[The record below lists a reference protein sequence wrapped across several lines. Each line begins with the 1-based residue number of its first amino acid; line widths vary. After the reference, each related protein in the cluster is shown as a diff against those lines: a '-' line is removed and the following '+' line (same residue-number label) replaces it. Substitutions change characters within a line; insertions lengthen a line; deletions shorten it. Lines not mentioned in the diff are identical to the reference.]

1 MARSDH
7 FRSSNSR
14 SGPSLIGAV
23 RDEVNFDFSFQDAI
37 ARDYANLSGLAR
49 VIRPKVA
56 ARMGKKVKD
65 VNEEGIISSLKRI
78 RDDYAPG
85 SSQVAS
91 VVGNS
96 VVNVRTGVSRLS
108 VEKTRKTLQTV
119 STLLSSYQEDFMQ
132 VSESLSSITLIFDER
147 LHKEVRKALATAEL
161 LDEGEERAAITVHS
175 PKEII
180 TTTGCISSFYDQL
193 SRKHVNIED
202 TVSCYTDTMMVV
214 TMKDAGKAF
223 EALTELIDEEKRK
236 LGEASVD

>member
-202 TVSCYTDTMMVV
+202 TVS
-214 TMKDAGKAF
+214 
-223 EALTELIDEEKRK
+223 
-236 LGEASVD
+236 

>member
-1 MARSDH
+1 M
-7 FRSSNSR
+7 NS
-14 SGPSLIGAV
+14 
-23 RDEVNFDFSFQDAI
+23 DFSFQDAI
-37 ARDYANLSGLAR
+37 ARDYVNLSGLAR
-49 VIRPKVA
+49 VLRPKVA

-65 VNEEGIISSLKRI
+65 VNEEGVISSLKRI
-78 RDDYAPG
+78 RSDYAPG

-108 VEKTRKTLQTV
+108 VEKTRRTLQTV
-119 STLLSSYQEDFMQ
+119 STLLSSYHEDFMQ

-147 LHKEVRKALATAEL
+147 LHKEVRKALATAEF

>member
-1 MARSDH
+1 MAPRDQN
-7 FRSSNSR
+7 RSSNSR
-14 SGPSLIGAV
+14 SGPSLISAV
-23 RDEVNFDFSFQDAI
+23 RDEVNSDFSFQDAI
-37 ARDYANLSGLAR
+37 ARDYVNLSGLAR
-49 VIRPKVA
+49 VLRPKVA

-65 VNEEGIISSLKRI
+65 VNEEGVISSLKRI
-78 RDDYAPG
+78 RSDYAPG

-108 VEKTRKTLQTV
+108 VEKTRMTLQTV
-119 STLLSSYQEDFMQ
+119 STLFSSYHEDFMQ
-132 VSESLSSITLIFDER
+132 VSDER
-147 LHKEVRKALATAEL
+147 LHKEVRKALATAEF
-161 LDEGEERAAITVHS
+161 LDEGEGRAAITVHS

>member
-49 VIRPKVA
+49 VIRPRVA

>member
-1 MARSDH
+1 LAPRDQN
-7 FRSSNSR
+7 RSSNSR
-14 SGPSLIGAV
+14 NGPSLISAV

-37 ARDYANLSGLAR
+37 ARDYANLSGLSR
-49 VIRPKVA
+49 VLRPKVA

-78 RDDYAPG
+78 RDDYSPA
-85 SSQVAS
+85 SSQVAN
-91 VVGNS
+91 VVANS

-147 LHKEVRKALATAEL
+147 LHKEVKKALSSAEF

-193 SRKHVNIED
+193 SRKHVNVED

>member
-1 MARSDH
+1 LARSDH

-23 RDEVNFDFSFQDAI
+23 RNEVNFDFSFQDAI

-85 SSQVAS
+85 SSRVAS
-91 VVGNS
+91 VVANS
-96 VVNVRTGVSRLS
+96 VVNVRTGISRLS

-132 VSESLSSITLIFDER
+132 VSESLSSITLIFDQR
-147 LHKEVRKALATAEL
+147 LHKEVRKALSSVEF

-236 LGEASVD
+236 LGETSVD